1 MCFVFSGEEK
11 IVEEQAR
18 AAALVPVSGHHCI
31 KSHNLLSSLRAGGS
45 SRI

>member
-1 MCFVFSGEEK
+1 MCFVFSGEGK

-18 AAALVPVSGHHCI
+18 AAALVPISGLHHI
-31 KSHNLLSSLRAGGS
+31 KSHHLLSSLRAGGS